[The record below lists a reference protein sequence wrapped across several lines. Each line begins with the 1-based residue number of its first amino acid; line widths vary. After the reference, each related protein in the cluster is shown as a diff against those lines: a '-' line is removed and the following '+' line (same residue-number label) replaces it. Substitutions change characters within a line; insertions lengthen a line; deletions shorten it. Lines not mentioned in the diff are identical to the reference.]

1 MKIEIDDIKICECL
15 MKIIEAELKV
25 GNYVKDYNET
35 PNWPQKNSR
44 FVFLKER
51 VSPDLLLNQPN
62 WVSEHINNE
71 MHYTWYHEIYCD
83 KHQDL
88 LAAGVYRP

>member
-35 PNWPQKNSR
+35 PN
-44 FVFLKER
+44 
-51 VSPDLLLNQPN
+51 
-62 WVSEHINNE
+62 
-71 MHYTWYHEIYCD
+71 
-83 KHQDL
+83 
-88 LAAGVYRP
+88 